1 MVNKFKNVLKMIK
14 IYLSPSFA
22 EKVANEY
29 WQNTTI
35 THGRMDEDIFDFF
48 YNELKKII
56 VPSREDLILDYGGGN
71 GEIAYRFKKDG
82 FKIEHYDISLKMREN
97 ARKKYNLISLD
108 DNELKRKN
116 NFYSKILFHNAFFY
130 IHPKKQKEVLKFLYT
145 LLNENG
151 KLFITD
157 TPDFDKRKF
166 VNDNFLYLLI
176 TKFFPVYQID
186 LAGFYI
192 KHTNLKKMALEV
204 RFKKVTKIDSWANYR
219 SHWILEK

>member
-1 MVNKFKNVLKMIK
+1 MKKIKKLIDMIN
-14 IYLSPSFA
+14 IVYSPKYA
-22 EKVANEY
+22 IKVANEY
-29 WQNTTI
+29 WQNTCI
-35 THGRMDEDIFDFF
+35 THGTMDEKSFDF
-48 YNELKKII
+48 YYRELKKII
-56 VPSREDLILDYGGGN
+56 NPDNQDLILDYGGGN

-82 FKIEHYDISLKMREN
+82 FKIEHHDILLKMREN

-166 VNDNFLYLLI
+166 ANDNFLYLLI